1 MKRILTAITLIL
13 FCTSIMAQ
21 EKTKIKLQY
30 FNANNFQVLVGEN
43 NGFGI
48 ETIHGIK
55 LKNNFAI
62 GLGLGY
68 DTYQLA
74 SVPLFIDVRKNWGKG
89 KIKPFVYADA
99 GFNFSLHNDEYPKK
113 WSWSNTDAYNFEQSS
128 YTAFGVGITRAITNE
143 CRFTASIGISTKQL
157 KYNYNYA
164 YWGWNEV
171 YNPQFRYDF
180 KFQRYV
186 LKLGIEF

>member
-1 MKRILTAITLIL
+1 MKKILTALVLIL
-13 FCTSIMAQ
+13 FYTSAIAQ
-21 EKTKIKLQY
+21 QKTKLKLQY
-30 FNANNFQVLVGEN
+30 FNANHFQVLISKN

-55 LKNNFAI
+55 LKNNLAI

-74 SVPLFIDVRKNWGKG
+74 SVPLFIDVRKAWGKG
-89 KIKPFVYADA
+89 KIKPFVYAD
-99 GFNFSLHNDEYPKK
+99 GGLNFNLHNDEYPKK
-113 WSWSNTDAYNFEQSS
+113 WWWSNTDAFIFKQSS
-128 YTAFGVGITRAITNE
+128 YTAFGVGISRVINKE
-143 CRFTASIGISTKQL
+143 SRFTASIGASTKQL
-157 KYNYNYA
+157 KYDYNYS
-164 YWGWNEV
+164 YWAWDAI
-171 YNPQFRYDF
+171 YNPQYKYNF